1 MQFEE
6 DEVRQSDEDPEFT
19 GTATDDSVDDE
30 FIDDDEIPAD
40 DVGEILDE
48 EEDEEDEENEVAAD
62 L

>member
-30 FIDDDEIPAD
+30 FIDDDDIPVD
-40 DVGEILDE
+40 EEGELLDE
-48 EEDEEDEENEVAAD
+48 DEDEEDDEVAAD